1 MAGMF
6 IRDDTDIKKAVNEW
20 LSNPITAK
28 SKYGDVSEWDTSAV
42 TSMKELFNDKEE
54 FNEDISQWNVS
65 NVTDMSYMFP
75 GASSFN
81 QDISQWNV
89 SNVTDMSS
97 MFRGASSFYQDLS
110 LIHI

>member
-42 TSMKELFNDKEE
+42 TSMERLFCR
-54 FNEDISQWNVS
+54 
-65 NVTDMSYMFP
+65 
-75 GASSFN
+75 ASSFN
-81 QDISQWNV
+81 QDISRWNV
-89 SNVTDMSS
+89 SNVTIMS
-97 MFRGASSFYQDLS
+97 
-110 LIHI
+110 